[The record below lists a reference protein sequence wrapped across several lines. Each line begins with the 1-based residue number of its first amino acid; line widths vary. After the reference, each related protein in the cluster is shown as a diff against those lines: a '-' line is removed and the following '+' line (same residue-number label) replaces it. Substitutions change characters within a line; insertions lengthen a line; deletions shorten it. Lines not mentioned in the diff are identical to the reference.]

1 MTSAAGTE
9 TGSGL
14 SEGLRGHSSSLNSFT
29 RPEKR
34 VCPPSMRASARAG
47 PSRSRSLPAP
57 SNLQSWQS
65 SIPSGR
71 NACTAG
77 PRVWPGRAGL
87 TEARGAERRSKKLS
101 LRLATAQQTGQR
113 SKKTP
118 ADASSPRLSQSRSTR
133 QHNPN
138 RKGIRMYIFCLPW
151 QENC

>member
-1 MTSAAGTE
+1 MTSAAGTG

-34 VCPPSMRASARAG
+34 VCPASMRAVCTC
-47 PSRSRSLPAP
+47 RSFKVKVTASSQQPAKLAIF
-57 SNLQSWQS
+57 N
-65 SIPSGR
+65 SIRKR

-101 LRLATAQQTGQR
+101 PRLATAQQTG
-113 SKKTP
+113 
-118 ADASSPRLSQSRSTR
+118 
-133 QHNPN
+133 
-138 RKGIRMYIFCLPW
+138 
-151 QENC
+151 